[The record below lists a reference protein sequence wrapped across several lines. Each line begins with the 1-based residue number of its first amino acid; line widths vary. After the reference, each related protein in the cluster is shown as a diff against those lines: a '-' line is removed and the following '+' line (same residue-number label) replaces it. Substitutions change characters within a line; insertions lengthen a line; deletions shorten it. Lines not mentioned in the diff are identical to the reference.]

1 MLNLFIRFSNRLALF
16 VLHLQSSDGLLSA
29 HAVQNHFQL
38 YVFLSIFAIY
48 SHLFLSHLYIFIS
61 IIFINN
67 FNNLLSLL
75 INFKVIDFSIN
86 STSYMP
92 PKMANNTILC
102 HITHTKLHHHIK
114 FWGQLPTIVFILKSC
129 CCFFFCS
136 NKLNK

>member
-1 MLNLFIRFSNRLALF
+1 MVQRCKCTMQTWSILDFVSNVEF
-16 VLHLQSSDGLLSA
+16 VYSFFKSFGIVCFAMHAHIFNHPIICLLSA

-92 PKMANNTILC
+92 PKMANNIQYFAILLTQNYITI
-102 HITHTKLHHHIK
+102 
-114 FWGQLPTIVFILKSC
+114 
-129 CCFFFCS
+129 
-136 NKLNK
+136 